1 MTSINNVGVAEWLRQ
16 QSAKLFYVG
25 SNPITSTTSGGCVLD
40 RSEDTQRTRLR
51 RYEWEANGDN
61 ITWRRKRSGDG

>member
-25 SNPITSTTSGGCVLD
+25 SNPITHSIGKVNEKL
-40 RSEDTQRTRLR
+40 
-51 RYEWEANGDN
+51 
-61 ITWRRKRSGDG
+61 